1 MKCSLV
7 SLNLLLVSHC
17 HLVNGFP
24 HKKKQKKH
32 KKKKKKKTVKQ
43 PPSQTPSQIPS
54 QKPSQSLKPSQIP
67 SQKPSQS
74 LEPSQIPSQKPSQ
87 SLEPS
92 KTRFVFSSSQQL
104 KTAVDLYIY
113 GNKVDA
119 VAEYG
124 DIEDWNTGDIVD
136 FSYVFDRSPIPGEED
151 EVEKP
156 QFNGDLSKWD
166 VSQGTNFNRMFSGQ
180 ALFNSNLSMWDV
192 GKSSNLK
199 NMFIDCYLFNSDLSK
214 WRVDKVTNFFGMFF
228 LAIRD
233 DGDFNSDLSKWNVD
247 NGNNFGYM
255 FSNQPQFNQ
264 NLCSW
269 EIHTK
274 YNVPYSYF
282 NPFADTG
289 CETSEIPTAEN
300 ACRYCNE

>member
-92 KTRFVFSSSQQL
+92 KTRFVFSSSQDL
-104 KTAVDLYIY
+104 RDAVNTYVS
-113 GNKVDA
+113 NKEDA
-119 VAEYG
+119 VALYG
-124 DIEDWNTGDIVD
+124 DIEDWNTGAIED
-136 FSYVFDRSPIPGEED
+136 FSRAFDSEAIGG
-151 EVEKP
+151 
-156 QFNGDLSKWD
+156 QFNGDISKWD
-166 VSQGTNFNRMFSGQ
+166 VSRGTDFEGMFLGQ
-180 ALFNSNLSMWDV
+180 ESFNSNLSMWDV
-192 GKSSNLK
+192 GKSTK
-199 NMFIDCYLFNSDLSK
+199 FTWMFVYCTKFNSDLSK
-214 WRVDKVTNFFGMFF
+214 WRVDRVTSFEEMFK
-228 LAIRD
+228 IYD
-233 DGDFNSDLSKWNVD
+233 YGDVGIFNSDLSKWNVG
-247 NGNNFGYM
+247 NGNTFERM
-255 FSNQPQFNQ
+255 FINQVQFNQ

-269 EIHTK
+269 DLHTLTT
-274 YNVPYSYF
+274 F
-282 NPFADTG
+282 QEDMNPLRNTG